1 MKFKAICCAFFASAL
16 VGSLNAENAKLPYA
30 QLYQMQRVQ
39 AEMSG
44 AYTNLVVVLCMES
57 ASTNVKP
64 SELHVYIASKSGK
77 VPVKIGPDG
86 DFTVPMR
93 DDWLTENPWIITN
106 QPRGTMKLDWF
117 VGLVVRSHLAPS
129 IRYKPLMQVVRDCSN
144 VRERMRQVFP
154 SVPTAVVAGL
164 KLTFSPPERGSVI
177 IHSQRGDKK
186 LEADSKGEVTILF
199 DPDLFEEN
207 PLVTLSKE
215 PSSVELVS
223 QQ

>member
-1 MKFKAICCAFFASAL
+1 MKFKAICCALFASAL
-16 VGSLNAENAKLPYA
+16 VGSLSAENAKLPYA

-64 SELHVYIASKSGK
+64 SELNVYIDAKSGK

-93 DDWLTENPWIITN
+93 DDWLAENPWIITN

-117 VGLVVRSHLAPS
+117 VGLVIRHLPTS
-129 IRYKPLMQVVRDCSN
+129 IRYKPLMQVVRDCSD

-154 SVPTAVVAGL
+154 SVPKAVVAGL
-164 KLTFSPPERGSVI
+164 KLTYPPPERGSVV
-177 IHSQRGDKK
+177 IHSERADKK
-186 LEADSKGEVTILF
+186 LDADAKGEVTILL
-199 DPDLFEEN
+199 DPDLLEEN

-215 PSSVELVS
+215 PASVELVS